1 MSDYGHIVHV
11 CNKNTK
17 LKTMSMHKEIQTKLT
32 KNLLDI
38 IILQL
43 LETHPM
49 HGYEIMSTIR
59 KSYGVCLGAST
70 IYPLLATME
79 NKEYTKCSWNK
90 DSERPRKVYELTSD
104 GKDFLAYTAGSLRA
118 ICNSFG
124 KDSVQTTQ
132 VHEIEFKVA
141 PNLKREGLL

>member
-1 MSDYGHIVHV
+1 
-11 CNKNTK
+11 
-17 LKTMSMHKEIQTKLT
+17 MSMHKEIQTKLT

-49 HGYEIMSTIR
+49 HGYEIMTTIR
-59 KSYGVCLGAST
+59 KSFGVCLGAST
-70 IYPLLATME
+70 IYPLLTTME
-79 NKEYTKCSWNK
+79 NKEYIKCTWSM

-104 GKDFLAYTAGSLRA
+104 GKAMLSYTAGSLRA
-118 ICNSFG
+118 ICKSFG
-124 KDSVQTTQ
+124 KNNVQTVQ

-141 PNLKREGLL
+141 PDLKREGLL